1 MRRVHRKYEKGSPKA
16 KENIPFA
23 QRHPRINFV
32 IGLILLV
39 LFVFI
44 VMRLIWFVFS
54 CVGSGIEQLVSF
66 LKKFVST
73 TDKVIIVAMITGMV
87 SIVGVVFTSVITKI
101 IDYRYNVKKYLYD
114 KREKPYEQFIS
125 IIYTVMEDTKKPVNE
140 QMTEFEKIK
149 MMSEFSKG
157 LTLWGSNKVV
167 KKWLKYRKAS
177 LENISPESSL
187 ILLEDIIY
195 EIRKDVGLRKK
206 LGKGDMLSIFI
217 NDIENIIKKK

>member
-1 MRRVHRKYEKGSPKA
+1 MGSTRKSSTKVKEK
-16 KENIPFA
+16 IPFT
-23 QRHPRINFV
+23 QRHPRINFM
-32 IGLILLV
+32 IALILLV
-39 LFVFI
+39 IFVFI
-44 VMRLIWFVFS
+44 IIWLVWFVFS
-54 CVGSGIEQLVSF
+54 CLGSGIEQLVSF

-87 SIVGVVFTSVITKI
+87 SIVGVVFTSVMAKI

-125 IIYTVMEDTKKPVNE
+125 IIYTIMEDTKKTVNG
-140 QMTEFEKIK
+140 QMTESEKIK

-177 LENISPESSL
+177 LENMSPENSL
-187 ILLEDIIY
+187 LLLEDIIY

-217 NDIENIIKKK
+217 NDIEKVIKKK

>member
-1 MRRVHRKYEKGSPKA
+1 MKSTKKDSEKVEEKA
-16 KENIPFA
+16 PFA

-32 IGLILLV
+32 IGLVLLV
-39 LFVFI
+39 ILVFGAILFI
-44 VMRLIWFVFS
+44 WLIFS
-54 CVGSGIEQLVSF
+54 CLGNGIEHLVDF

-87 SIVGVVFTSVITKI
+87 SIVGVVFTSVIAKI

-125 IIYTVMEDTKKPVNE
+125 IIYTIMEDTKKPVNE
-140 QMTEFEKIK
+140 QMTESDKFR
-149 MMSEFSKG
+149 MMSDFSKG

-167 KKWLKYRKAS
+167 KKWLRYRKAS
-177 LENISPESSL
+177 LEDMSPENSL
-187 ILLEDIIY
+187 LLLEDIIY
-195 EIRKDVGLRKK
+195 EIRKDVGQRKR

-217 NDIENIIKKK
+217 NDIEKIIKK